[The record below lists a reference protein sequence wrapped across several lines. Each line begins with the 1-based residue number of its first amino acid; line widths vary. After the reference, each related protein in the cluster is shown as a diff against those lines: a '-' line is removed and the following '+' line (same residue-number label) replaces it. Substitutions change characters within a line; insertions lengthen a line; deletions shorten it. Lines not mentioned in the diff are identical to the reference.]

1 MRRSLLPAFLL
12 LLSACAAPP
21 STRVTADHRQLNP
34 RAAVLVVQDVA
45 PRLHAISS
53 EPNLSTRATVSLT
66 AWDARRLLTAPL
78 EKRLAGKGF
87 KVVSLD
93 YQPAD
98 LAAIYDSS
106 AAYPNPAKIRDAICA
121 LASAQQVD
129 LVMLVYRQMV
139 RDFVGTSNENLVGYG
154 LVKHRD
160 GQVHAYAAL
169 AVEAVQARNGAVVGT
184 SPGTAS
190 LALPAEQ
197 WQAAYDVDRA
207 NVELQGAAAAALEA
221 PLRQVLLEAAVS
233 AAQETGLSQ

>member
-1 MRRSLLPAFLL
+1 MRCSLLPVFFL
-12 LLSACAAPP
+12 LLSACTAPS

-34 RAAVLVVQDVA
+34 RAAVLVLQDAA

-53 EPNLSTRATVSLT
+53 EPNLSTRATARL
-66 AWDARRLLTAPL
+66 AGWDARSLLTAPL

-87 KVVSLD
+87 KVVPLD

-98 LAAIYDSS
+98 FAAIYDSS
-106 AAYPNPAKIRDAICA
+106 AAYPNPAKIRGAICA

-129 LVMLVYRQMV
+129 LVMVVYRQMV
-139 RDFVGTSNENLVGYG
+139 RDFVGSSSENLVGYG

-184 SPGTAS
+184 SPGKAS

-197 WQAAYDVDRA
+197 WQAAYAVDHA
-207 NVELQGAAAAALEA
+207 SVEVQGAAAAALEA
-221 PLRQVLLEAAVS
+221 PLRQVLLDAAVS

>member
-1 MRRSLLPAFLL
+1 MRRFFLPALAL
-12 LLSACAAPP
+12 LLSACAAPS

-34 RAAVLVVQDVA
+34 RAAVVVLQDQA

-53 EPNLSTRATVSLT
+53 EPNLSTRGIATL
-66 AWDARRLLTAPL
+66 ADWDARTVLTAAL

-98 LAAIYDSS
+98 FRAIYDSS
-106 AAYPNPAKIRDAICA
+106 AAYPNPAKIRSALCA

-169 AVEAVQARNGAVVGT
+169 TVEAVQSRNGTVVGT
-184 SPGTAS
+184 APGKAS

-197 WQAAYDVDRA
+197 WQAAFSVDHA
-207 NVELQGAAAAALEA
+207 SVELHGAAATALEA